1 MFFSLK
7 IFISTKDDIAE
18 KLLFLKIKF
27 VVIFN
32 LFTFLT

>member
-1 MFFSLK
+1 MFFSLN
-7 IFISTKDDIAE
+7 IFISTKDYIAE

-32 LFTFLT
+32 LFTLLT

>member
-1 MFFSLK
+1 MFFSLD
-7 IFISTKDDIAE
+7 IFIGTKDDIAE